1 VNNKE
6 YRVELRIKNN
16 KLYNL
21 IHTDY
26 NSIQAF
32 AKKFNLCAIAVGNI
46 INMKSNLVDRKTG
59 VIRDLPQRL
68 CKIFKVTPE
77 QLYPTQHFLTSLETN
92 LKVIEFDEEELV
104 SLDSD
109 GSNPLLSYTPTLNE
123 LVPSECE
130 KNMSYVLSTLNPR
143 EERVIRMRFYDKMTL
158 EKIAVVM
165 GLTRERVRQIELRAM
180 RKMRDPV
187 RSKFIKEYH

>member
-1 VNNKE
+1 VSNKE

-21 IHTDY
+21 ITTNY

-32 AKKFNLCAIAVGNI
+32 AKKFNLCPAAVGNI

-59 VIRDLPQRL
+59 VIKDLPQKL
-68 CKIFKVTPE
+68 CKIFKVTSE

-92 LKVIEFDEEELV
+92 LKVFEFDEEELM

-109 GSNPLLSYTPTLNE
+109 ETNPLLSYTPTLNE
-123 LVPSECE
+123 LVPSESA
-130 KNMSYVLSTLNPR
+130 NNISYVLSTLNPR

-158 EKIAVVM
+158 EQIAVVI
-165 GLTRERVRQIELRAM
+165 GIKRERVHQIELRAM
-180 RKMRDPV
+180 RKMRHPA
-187 RSKFIKEYH
+187 RSQFIKEYY